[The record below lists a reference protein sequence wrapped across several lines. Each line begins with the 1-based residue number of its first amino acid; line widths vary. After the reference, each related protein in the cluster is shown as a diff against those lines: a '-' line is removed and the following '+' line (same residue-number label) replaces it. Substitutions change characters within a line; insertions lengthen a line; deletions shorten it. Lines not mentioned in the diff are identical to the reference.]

1 MADSH
6 LVFKNVCKHVANS
19 QNKSIT
25 FMAKP
30 FEDHPGSSCH
40 IHLSIFDNEGQ
51 NIFKG
56 DDIMIDEKTGLK
68 SSYNLVYF
76 LGGWMKHVLDVFP
89 FYA

>member
-1 MADSH
+1 
-6 LVFKNVCKHVANS
+6 
-19 QNKSIT
+19 
-25 FMAKP
+25 MAKP

-40 IHLSIFDNEGQ
+40 IHLSIFDNMGE

-56 DDIMIDEKTGLK
+56 NDMVIDDKTGLK
-68 SSYNLVYF
+68 CSYNLVYF